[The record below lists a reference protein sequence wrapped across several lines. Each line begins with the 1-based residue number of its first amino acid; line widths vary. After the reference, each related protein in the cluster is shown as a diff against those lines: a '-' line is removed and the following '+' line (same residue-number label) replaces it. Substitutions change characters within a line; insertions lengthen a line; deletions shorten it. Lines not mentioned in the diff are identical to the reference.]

1 MVGAAPAM
9 EFVITVPTVK
19 PVRTAITP
27 DPIIGVRTSDILDVD
42 EVVGLGEVGVN
53 RVIARDEGRRLSARQ
68 VDVKSDQAGNVPRHN
83 VVKVGYGVVA
93 AAAVDEVAAHTG
105 FDIVFASAGKDDV
118 VSAITV
124 DEIGGTVGPE
134 ERFGFA
140 GSFDNSHGRAPSWLE

>member
-1 MVGAAPAM
+1 V
-9 EFVITVPTVK
+9 
-19 PVRTAITP
+19 
-27 DPIIGVRTSDILDVD
+27 
-42 EVVGLGEVGVN
+42 
-53 RVIARDEGRRLSARQ
+53 ARDEGRRLSARQ

-105 FDIVFASAGKDDV
+105 LDIVIASAGRDDV

-140 GSFDNSHGRAPSWLE
+140 GSFDNSHGRAPSWLEPRHARSTLGQCSGPLPLGYTGRVCASW